1 MSDDT
6 RTTRGRLAPRW
17 HTSVSALMGERFV
30 KNWAL
35 ALRITP
41 VVIALVAGKAI
52 VSLTDSSFIDLTTLF
67 GSVIAANVFVLGFL
81 LAGTLSDYKES
92 ERLPNELAS
101 SIETIADECLITF
114 RNKRAK
120 EASDAVLY
128 MAEFASTLSR
138 WFHKEERTDAM
149 LGKVGDMNHIFLSF
163 EQLTQPN
170 FIVRLKQEQN
180 TIRRVI
186 LRIDA
191 IRDTDFLPAGY
202 ILSYAGTI
210 GLLFGVMFAHIEPI
224 WEALFFMAVL
234 GFLMLYLTV
243 LIRDID
249 NPFDYFE
256 DGPQGAQ
263 VSLKSIADVERRLQA
278 HVDEVMGAGVPA
290 NSAVPGAGSGAAD
303 W

>member
-1 MSDDT
+1 MT
-6 RTTRGRLAPRW
+6 NEMETNARHRPEGWRAL
-17 HTSVSALMGERFV
+17 SVAILGERFV

-52 VSLTDSSFIDLTTLF
+52 VDATDSSFIDLTTLF

-92 ERLPNELAS
+92 ERLPGELAA

-114 RNKRAK
+114 RNKGAK

-128 MAEFASTLSR
+128 MAEFASKLSR
-138 WFHKEERTDAM
+138 WFYKEERTDAM
-149 LGKVGDMNHIFLSF
+149 LADVSGLNSIFLSF

-180 TIRRVI
+180 SIRRVI

-210 GLLFGVMFAHIEPI
+210 GLLFGVMFANIEPF
-224 WEALFFMAVL
+224 WEAMFFMAAL
-234 GFLMLYLTV
+234 GFLMLYLTA

-249 NPFDYFE
+249 NPFDYFME
-256 DGPQGAQ
+256 GPQGAQ
-263 VSLKSIADVERRLQA
+263 VSLKPIADVERRLLA
-278 HVDEVMGAGVPA
+278 HVHEVTGARTA
-290 NSAVPGAGSGAAD
+290 
-303 W
+303 